1 MSQLTLS
8 GRSEV
13 ERSTWTAGV
22 RSVRWTAGEPGG
34 QQECVLSGEQ
44 QVNQV
49 DSRSAL
55 AKSMERAAKQQELS
69 DGYRAL
75 FGDLPASTYT
85 TRTLST
91 LSTRSRLFIVIVI
104 IYYLLR

>member
-1 MSQLTLS
+1 
-8 GRSEV
+8 
-13 ERSTWTAGV
+13 
-22 RSVRWTAGEPGG
+22 
-34 QQECVLSGEQ
+34 
-44 QVNQV
+44 VNQV

-91 LSTRSRLFIVIVI
+91 FSTRSRLFIVIVI